1 MKLLDAIGKNL
12 SLYQEMTQA
21 RVPYDFLKKQEKEVL
36 LQFCKKVN
44 QMHMGEI
51 IATLQSEAIV
61 YLIKDSVFLSFLL
74 KLNCEDK
81 IDTDRLSLLLAHAE
95 ENSLLSDY
103 KYEELYRV
111 LTDEHIF
118 SEWKYEY
125 LRYYSQYGFDDEQK
139 TVLMYGLEKMR
150 NFTEIS
156 LSELSESERMLLVK
170 PFFKAG
176 RINNIISERTI
187 WRYLEQTEVQEILQT
202 FSTDWRISSGL
213 NLKQMEEIGSNAD
226 AILRDLKIVIS
237 YLPDDCLEL
246 FFERWM
252 ESEALVYDLKQ
263 LKRNLPDAKNEEI
276 IKMVKNRTSYLNFL
290 YGNYLSEMNLEHL
303 YDKKQDLLIYAITHR
318 KKHFLSVVKENSS
331 AFMRLSRFSLLLD
344 KDVYTTYLNLNTL
357 NGKNLQE
364 AYDLRELP
372 NEIKKHL
379 IEKDY
384 TFAELKLFASVGEQY
399 VRLYH
404 KLYALKYDERMKIVR
419 ELVRKE
425 CISQHISE
433 ESLDKITEKFLQKPL
448 SQWIYGELG
457 HVENLSWHCAIRILE
472 EWEELE
478 RFIPGAKSEQHLLF
492 LLKNRERLKAY
503 PDFESVMKQVTE
515 IDTTWKTLCQQL
527 KIEPSFAEEN
537 QKGVRKFLYQGGAE
551 IIGLFLQNSEGEKEK
566 IRRLCLAEIA
576 DRFYDVKYH
585 EGDLEHE
592 IALEIS
598 KENEVAWRE
607 NLVTKNGNA
616 KLWEEDRLLPVMQIG
631 ELVGHTCLSYRDG
644 GYKECLLSAF
654 DANKKVLYLSLNDQF
669 VFRAFIR
676 LTKGTLTKNKDVN
689 RCLQFVDITKEKPA
703 ESPGQRNSKEQ
714 KEVLTLFLERPYFK
728 GISDEKQK
736 EVIQIVL
743 RLLRRKAKKMSA
755 QLVLSNDYEALV
767 QKESGFIRTQYYM
780 YISASKN
787 GKQYLDSLGGMATVN
802 NEGSYRRGT
811 FLLPIE
817 FFNQRAA

>member
-1 MKLLDAIGKNL
+1 MQK
-12 SLYQEMTQA
+12 
-21 RVPYDFLKKQEKEVL
+21 R
-36 LQFCKKVN
+36 
-44 QMHMGEI
+44 
-51 IATLQSEAIV
+51 IV
-61 YLIKDSVFLSFLL
+61 YYQI
-74 KLNCEDK
+74 
-81 IDTDRLSLLLAHAE
+81 
-95 ENSLLSDY
+95 
-103 KYEELYRV
+103 ELYRV
-111 LTDEHIF
+111 LADEHIF

-252 ESEALVYDLKQ
+252 ESEALVYDL
-263 LKRNLPDAKNEEI
+263 
-276 IKMVKNRTSYLNFL
+276 
-290 YGNYLSEMNLEHL
+290 
-303 YDKKQDLLIYAITHR
+303 
-318 KKHFLSVVKENSS
+318 
-331 AFMRLSRFSLLLD
+331 
-344 KDVYTTYLNLNTL
+344 
-357 NGKNLQE
+357 
-364 AYDLRELP
+364 RELP

-419 ELVRKE
+419 ELVGKE

-433 ESLDKITEKFLQKPL
+433 ESLDKITEKFLKKPL
-448 SQWIYGELG
+448 SQWIYGELE
-457 HVENLSWHCAIRILE
+457 HLENLSWHCAIRILE
-472 EWEELE
+472 MWEELE

-492 LLKNRERLKAY
+492 LLKNRERLKMY

-551 IIGLFLQNSEGEKEK
+551 TIGLFLQNSEG
-566 IRRLCLAEIA
+566 
-576 DRFYDVKYH
+576 
-585 EGDLEHE
+585 
-592 IALEIS
+592 
-598 KENEVAWRE
+598 
-607 NLVTKNGNA
+607 
-616 KLWEEDRLLPVMQIG
+616 
-631 ELVGHTCLSYRDG
+631 
-644 GYKECLLSAF
+644 
-654 DANKKVLYLSLNDQF
+654 
-669 VFRAFIR
+669 
-676 LTKGTLTKNKDVN
+676 KD
-689 RCLQFVDITKEKPA
+689 
-703 ESPGQRNSKEQ
+703 
-714 KEVLTLFLERPYFK
+714 
-728 GISDEKQK
+728 
-736 EVIQIVL
+736 
-743 RLLRRKAKKMSA
+743 
-755 QLVLSNDYEALV
+755 
-767 QKESGFIRTQYYM
+767 
-780 YISASKN
+780 
-787 GKQYLDSLGGMATVN
+787 
-802 NEGSYRRGT
+802 
-811 FLLPIE
+811 
-817 FFNQRAA
+817 